1 MGKKQFEIA
10 ELKLL
15 VDAIPS
21 SKFITEKK
29 SNELIR
35 KLTGFS
41 SDYEAA
47 QLKRLDRFGREI
59 QIQKSNKEGWSVT
72 NVDVALS
79 DQFYGWIFSLG
90 TKIRI
95 IEPGKV
101 AAGFAD
107 EMRAVG
113 GLYESEPDDI
123 EMCDTVTIVWG
134 IE

>member
-59 QIQKSNKEGWSVT
+59 QIQKSDREGWSGT